1 MQTRHPFFLL
11 LCAMAI
17 FSVVWLTGCEPEVIP
32 IPPGNPADLQFEGL
46 WIGNTSQM
54 MLVEFEV
61 QNIEEHAYI
70 TRCRLS
76 YMNGDDWKLR
86 DLHNAEGLS
95 EIIDQRFSFN
105 LPDES
110 FVLGT
115 FADTAILEGSM
126 QIVRGA
132 QPTET
137 VTFICVSDSSRTD
150 VFGLSQ
156 LHFTLEDKTWDF
168 VQDYGFYFPQTK
180 NIALHPGWVV
190 ASEFTGRTSLII
202 ELRVGRLNSQ
212 AQIPEIFGVGTK
224 QFSPFAADG
233 FEIIIHD
240 PSYYYIPWTTSDTA
254 RGQEG
259 SSLIVTDMMEINT
272 GSSQENL
279 LKFTANFN
287 CKVYREYGQM
297 RHLEGYFTGYV
308 GW

>member
-1 MQTRHPFFLL
+1 MHYRHPSFLL
-11 LCAMAI
+11 LCAMAL
-17 FSVVWLTGCEPEVIP
+17 FSVVWLAGCEPEVIP
-32 IPPGNPADLQFEGL
+32 LPPGNPADLQFEGL

-54 MLVEFEV
+54 QLVEFEV
-61 QNIEEHAYI
+61 QNIDEHAYI

-76 YMNGDDWKLR
+76 YLNGDNWKLR

-95 EIIDQRFSFN
+95 EIIDRQFSFS

-110 FVLGT
+110 MVSGT
-115 FADTAILEGSM
+115 FADAALLDGSM

-132 QPTET
+132 QPSET

-180 NIALHPGWVV
+180 NIALHPGWEIV
-190 ASEFTGRTSLII
+190 SEFTGRTNRVI
-202 ELRVGRLNSQ
+202 ELRVGRLNSL
-212 AQIPEIFGVGTK
+212 ARIPEIFSVGAK
-224 QFSPFAADG
+224 QFSLFAADG

-240 PSYYYIPWTTSDTA
+240 PDYYYLPWTTSDTA

-259 SSLIVTDMMEINT
+259 SSLFITEILEINT
-272 GSSQENL
+272 GSSQDNL
-279 LKFTANFN
+279 LKFTADFD

-297 RHLEGYFTGYV
+297 RHLEGSFTGYV

>member
-1 MQTRHPFFLL
+1 MQTRHPFLL
-11 LCAMAI
+11 LLSAMAI

-54 MLVEFEV
+54 QLVEFEV
-61 QNIEEHAYI
+61 QNIEEHAFV

-76 YMNGDDWKLR
+76 FLSGGDWKLR

-95 EIIDQRFSFN
+95 EIIDRRFSFS

-110 FVLGT
+110 IVSGT
-115 FADTAILEGSM
+115 FADTALLEGSI
-126 QIVRGA
+126 QIVSGA

-137 VTFICVSDSSRTD
+137 VTFICVSDSSRSD

-156 LHFTLEDKTWDF
+156 LHFTLADKNWHF
-168 VQDYGFYFPQTK
+168 VQDYHRYFPQTK
-180 NIALHPGWVV
+180 IITTDTGYIAAAEFSTRNNPLFGLRAGHLH
-190 ASEFTGRTSLII
+190 SL
-202 ELRVGRLNSQ
+202 S
-212 AQIPEIFGVGTK
+212 QIPEIFSVGTK

-240 PSYYYIPWTTSDTA
+240 PGYYYLPWTTSDTA

-259 SSLIVTDMMEINT
+259 SSLIITEMIEINT

-279 LKFTANFN
+279 WKFTADFS

-297 RHLEGYFTGYV
+297 RHLEGRFTGYV